1 MVVERRLRFLKD
13 WDWKPQR
20 NVTIAFK
27 AGEVHFVT
35 AACSQAALYL
45 GVAEPVTVK
54 GPPAGIRAKI
64 KRKSKANG

>member
-1 MVVERRLRFLKD
+1 MTVERRLRFLQD

-20 NVTIAFK
+20 NVTIGYK
-27 AGEVHFVT
+27 AGEVQFVT

-64 KRKSKANG
+64 KRKGRANG